1 MEMQMPLW
9 DREGL
14 NEKWGSEAAKT
25 LFKIEMKKRGLTY
38 AGLVEI
44 LKRNGI
50 EENERNLRNKIS
62 KGAFSA
68 AFFFQCMLAMR
79 VQNIDLAHEYNE
91 MDEVLGSI
99 NRLLKN

>member
-1 MEMQMPLW
+1 MPPW

-14 NEKWGSEAAKT
+14 TEQWGSDTAKT
-25 LFKIEMKKRGLTY
+25 LFKTEMKKRGLTY
-38 AGLVEI
+38 ATLVDV
-44 LKRNGI
+44 LGRNGI

-79 VQNIDLAHEYNE
+79 VQHLDISHEYVE
-91 MDEVLGSI
+91 MEQIIKDIDRVLNGDA
-99 NRLLKN
+99 